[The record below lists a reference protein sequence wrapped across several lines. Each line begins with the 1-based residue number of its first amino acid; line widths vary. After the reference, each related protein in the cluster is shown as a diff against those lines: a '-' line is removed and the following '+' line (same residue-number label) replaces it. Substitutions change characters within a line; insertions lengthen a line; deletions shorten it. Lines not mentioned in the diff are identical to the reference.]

1 MRIEDCFSAS
11 TARNVVKAGDA
22 IFKEGELGEL
32 MYVVLKG
39 TFDVFVG
46 GNLVS
51 SFEAVEI
58 IGEMAVIDPGPRSAT
73 VVAKTDCQLITLNQR
88 KFMMLTEHKP
98 EFALHVMKSLV
109 ERMRWLNMAAQAPAT
124 QQASQQT
131 APTNLDDGL
140 TQAGEQETDKIG
152 GSDAQTS
159 PAVPDREASLIS

>member
-11 TARNVVKAGDA
+11 AERTLVKAGDA

-46 GNLVS
+46 NNLVS

-58 IGEMAVIDPGPRSAT
+58 IGEMAVIDPGPRSAS

-109 ERMRWLNMAAQAPAT
+109 ERMRWLNLAAQAPASQKT
-124 QQASQQT
+124 AQQT
-131 APTNLDDGL
+131 ALTNLGDEL
-140 TQAGEQETDKIG
+140 TQAGEGDTDKFG

-159 PAVPDREASLIS
+159 AAVQGRETSLVP